1 MHPTLVS
8 STTLRKQ
15 MLGGISSMSLWRW
28 LNDADLCFPR
38 PIYIGR
44 RRFWR
49 EADVTT
55 WIEKRA
61 QDQLITE
68 GTRAAELL
76 APEVTLCD
84 MATPKPAGGRR
95 E

>member
-1 MHPTLVS
+1 MQHTLVS
-8 STTLRKQ
+8 STALRKQ

-28 LNDADLCFPR
+28 LNDADLFFPR

-61 QDQLITE
+61 QDQLISE
-68 GTRAAELL
+68 GTRAAKIL
-76 APEVTLCD
+76 APEVTRCD
-84 MATPKPAGGRR
+84 MATPKPAGGRH